1 MRSLIR
7 ISIRRLIEQ
16 LNKKPYNRPLQ
27 GIIDEARNA
36 KKRGQR
42 ASLRLKQNQH
52 VQKDRIK
59 ESRNESLKTLH
70 FTCDFC
76 DFCVRCSL
84 FLYFT
89 CDFCVFCVLALRSAV
104 NALTQPRSHP
114 DQPPD
119 FENTENTEITSKIK
133 ENRKSNTE
141 ITEITSKMKGFQLF
155 DSMLLYFTCDFDVFD
170 FTLFLRSNFIACR
183 FRDDGSA
190 ECVTL
195 VAAIP

>member
-1 MRSLIR
+1 MKHLKKKWSLMRSLIR

-76 DFCVRCSL
+76 DFCVRFSI

-89 CDFCVFCVLALRSAV
+89 CDFCVFCVFEVWRLVWVAAWLGQCV
-104 NALTQPRSHP
+104 NCGSKCQ
-114 DQPPD
+114 
-119 FENTENTEITSKIK
+119 NTENTEITSKIK
-133 ENRKSNTE
+133 EK
-141 ITEITSKMKGFQLF
+141 
-155 DSMLLYFTCDFDVFD
+155 
-170 FTLFLRSNFIACR
+170 
-183 FRDDGSA
+183 
-190 ECVTL
+190 
-195 VAAIP
+195 